1 MKFGELM
8 AKYIASV
15 TCLSVNF
22 VFKVHRIYAMDPE
35 KRVITRFSL
44 KTFRSAEF
52 AVLNYVRQAMNAT
65 VYEILTRFAH
75 CQHFIIVISHEFND
89 EKAVPCSVA
98 ALFYANIHRVHSF
111 TSFLNFHLAR
121 ACATIYLFALLMFS
135 NSIFITLFVCF
146 FAAHYISYNV
156 TSIWLTALDI
166 MHMK

>member
-52 AVLNYVRQAMNAT
+52 AVFELRSPSIRNSHAICTLPTFY
-65 VYEILTRFAH
+65 YCYFA
-75 CQHFIIVISHEFND
+75 
-89 EKAVPCSVA
+89 
-98 ALFYANIHRVHSF
+98 
-111 TSFLNFHLAR
+111 
-121 ACATIYLFALLMFS
+121 
-135 NSIFITLFVCF
+135 
-146 FAAHYISYNV
+146 
-156 TSIWLTALDI
+156 
-166 MHMK
+166 